1 MSVHL
6 DRRQFVQQGMTHLS
20 HWPRTSLCLPKNPS
34 ASLLQGLRA
43 SSIGASGGMLPPQ
56 RSQTERWPWASWSLK
71 KRRLRP
77 CISLAAC
84 VDCRGEHGS
93 PPTARRSS
101 ALTERRPA
109 FLLTTA
115 GLWSGDSHRRV
126 RWTSNPGDGKAGHGM
141 GLTLTSTTVR
151 GVLTRTSGFLK
162 TVASH
167 SLQPYRGCT
176 FGRTLCGVGCYVR
189 HNQWLTRGAEWGSFL
204 EARTNAA
211 EVYRT
216 AWASERRW
224 ARRARGRF
232 DVFLSSSTEP
242 FVPQEDR
249 FGITRSV
256 LEAMLEVP
264 PDGDHPNP
272 HASRRA
278 IYGPVRH
285 AGRPLRHAISSLD
298 RE

>member
-1 MSVHL
+1 
-6 DRRQFVQQGMTHLS
+6 
-20 HWPRTSLCLPKNPS
+20 
-34 ASLLQGLRA
+34 
-43 SSIGASGGMLPPQ
+43 
-56 RSQTERWPWASWSLK
+56 
-71 KRRLRP
+71 
-77 CISLAAC
+77 
-84 VDCRGEHGS
+84 
-93 PPTARRSS
+93 
-101 ALTERRPA
+101 
-109 FLLTTA
+109 
-115 GLWSGDSHRRV
+115 
-126 RWTSNPGDGKAGHGM
+126 M

-264 PDGDHPNP
+264 PDGLIIQTHTHRVARYMDLY
-272 HASRRA
+272 ATL
-278 IYGPVRH
+278 
-285 AGRPLRHAISSLD
+285 AGRCDLRFHLSIESDRDRLPGLPGPASFVADRLAAAGALRDAGLRVVITVSPLLPIDQPERFFADIAAAADAVVIDHFIEGDGTPDGARTRRTVLPEAMARLDPESVSLEYRDRMVAIARRIMPGRVGVNIDGFAGRFLPAP
-298 RE
+298 